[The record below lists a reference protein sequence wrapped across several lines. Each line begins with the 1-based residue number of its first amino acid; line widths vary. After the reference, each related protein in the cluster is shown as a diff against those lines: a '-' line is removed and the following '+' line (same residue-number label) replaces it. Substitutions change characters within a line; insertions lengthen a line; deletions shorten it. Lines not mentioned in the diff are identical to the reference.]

1 MHFAETASRPATAPR
16 STATAPLTYTLNDAV
31 AASGLSRSTL
41 YRHGKEGRLRL
52 VKVGGRRLVDAASL
66 RALVGSRLASN
77 GAGAETAG

>member
-1 MHFAETASRPATAPR
+1 MAHLAPKKVTLMHSDKTPLCSAPQR
-16 STATAPLTYTLNDAV
+16 SKAAAPLVYTLNDAA

-66 RALVGSRLASN
+66 RALVGA
-77 GAGAETAG
+77 TT